1 MSGNKTNKNYKSRN
15 HSKFILTYHIIFV
28 CKYRKKLLIRY
39 GEDIKQTM
47 YNISKR
53 YDFTIK
59 EMEVDKDHIHMMVE
73 SIPKISPLQIVRVL
87 KQQSTI
93 QMWRKYSKKLKKHYW
108 SENTFWT
115 DGYFV
120 STIGEVSS
128 NTLKHYIR
136 NQGLNSITSS
146 ILQLRNLHM
155 LSIVPNDTYS
165 FFDILARVAALKPTD
180 FLNWVFVISLSN
192 NNLNNGL

>member
-108 SENTFWT
+108 SENTFW
-115 DGYFV
+115 
-120 STIGEVSS
+120 
-128 NTLKHYIR
+128 
-136 NQGLNSITSS
+136 
-146 ILQLRNLHM
+146 
-155 LSIVPNDTYS
+155 IVDCCFYDWRS
-165 FFDILARVAALKPTD
+165 K
-180 FLNWVFVISLSN
+180 
-192 NNLNNGL
+192 